1 MKRKRSFIGILILF
15 LVLFMAAPWVFAQDQ
30 GAQKKFKQEELD
42 QMLAPIALYPDDLLT
57 QVLMASTYPLEI
69 VQADRWAKVKEN
81 KALKGDQLTAALEK
95 QDWDPSVKSLV
106 NFPDV
111 LTMMNERLDWTI
123 KLGDAFLDSEK
134 DVMDTIQKLRLKA
147 QEAGNLKSTE
157 QQKVVVQEKIIVI
170 EPANPTYVYVP
181 AYDPAIAFGVWW
193 WPMYPPYYYYPYY
206 GYGGGFWLGAAWGYA
221 WGHADWHGGDVNI
234 DIDRNAH
241 ISHNINRDKYKNEMR
256 NKGQVSDRGKG
267 TWQHDASHRKDV
279 PYRDRATTQKYNKG
293 ASTRDVTAR
302 EEYRGRADQGR
313 QSLEQRRDTDRGRG
327 EAGGQ
332 RRDNAFSGMGDGNRT
347 RDYSNRGN
355 SSRDRMSSSSGG
367 WGGGGRGGGGFGG
380 GGRGGGGRGG
390 GRR

>member
-1 MKRKRSFIGILILF
+1 MKRKRSFIGIFILF
-15 LVLFMAAPWVFAQDQ
+15 LVLFMAVPWVFAQDQ
-30 GAQKKFKQEELD
+30 GTQKKFKQEELD
-42 QMLAPIALYPDDLLT
+42 QMLAPLALYPDDLLT

-106 NFPDV
+106 NFPEV
-111 LTMMNERLDWTI
+111 LKMMNEKLDLTI
-123 KLGDAFLDSEK
+123 KLGDAFLTSEK

-147 QEAGNLKSTE
+147 QEAGNLKSNE
-157 QQKVVVQEKIIVI
+157 QQKVLVQENIIVI
-170 EPANPTYVYVP
+170 EPTNPTYVYVP

-193 WPMYPPYYYYPYY
+193 WPMYPPYYYPYY
-206 GYGGGFWLGAAWGYA
+206 GYAGGFWLGAAWGYA
-221 WGHADWHGGDVNI
+221 WGHADWHGGNVNI

-241 ISHNINRDKYKNEMR
+241 IDHHNINRDKYKNEMR

-267 TWQHDASHRKDV
+267 KWQHNASHRKGV
-279 PYRDRATTQKYNKG
+279 PYRDQSTSQKYNRS

-302 EEYRGRADQGR
+302 DGYRGRTDQGR
-313 QSLEQRRDTDRGRG
+313 QSLGQRQETGRDRG
-327 EAGGQ
+327 EIGGQ
-332 RRDNAFSGMGDGNRT
+332 RRDDAFSGMSDGNRT

-355 SSRDRMSSSSGG
+355 ASRDRMSSSSGG
-367 WGGGGRGGGGFGG
+367 RGGGGWGG

-390 GRR
+390 GGRR

>member
-1 MKRKRSFIGILILF
+1 MERKKYFVGTLILF
-15 LVLFMAAPWVFAQDQ
+15 LALFMAAPWVFAQDQ
-30 GAQKKFKQEELD
+30 GTQKKFKQEELD
-42 QMLAPIALYPDDLLT
+42 QMLAPLALYPDDLLT
-57 QVLMASTYPLEI
+57 QILMASTYPLEI
-69 VQADRWAKVKEN
+69 VQAARWVAAKEN

-106 NFPDV
+106 NFPEV
-111 LTMMNERLDWTI
+111 LKMMNEKLDWMI
-123 KLGDAFLDSEK
+123 KLGDAFLASEK

-147 QEAGNLKSTE
+147 KEAGNLKSND
-157 QQKVVVQEKIIVI
+157 QQKVLVQENVIVI
-170 EPANPTYVYVP
+170 EPTNPTYVYVP

-193 WPMYPPYYYYPYY
+193 WPMYPPYYYPYY
-206 GYGGGFWLGAAWGYA
+206 GYAGGFWLGAAWGYA
-221 WGHADWHGGDVNI
+221 WGHANWNGAYVEHNI
-234 DIDRNAH
+234 NQNINFNRNIDRN
-241 ISHNINRDKYKNEMR
+241 KYASQLPA
-256 NKGQVSDRGKG
+256 GSRGEGK
-267 TWQHDASHRKDV
+267 WQHNASHRKDV

-293 ASTRDVTAR
+293 ASTRDVKAR

-332 RRDNAFSGMGDGNRT
+332 RRDDAFSGMGDGNRT

-367 WGGGGRGGGGFGG
+367 RGSGSWGGGSRGGGGFGG
-380 GGRGGGGRGG
+380 GRGG